1 MKKWNKELLVAEGYE
16 IVNAKIEAVDM
27 TTLHHGVLTLSMS
40 LKGDGW
46 GCVYG
51 GRVLGVGGTYMNYED
66 IKGYPLGLD
75 SILYIMKV
83 VGVNNFND
91 LKDQYIRV
99 ATKGWGDTIEIIGNV
114 IKDEWFDYSTFFKE
128 D

>member
-1 MKKWNKELLVAEGYE
+1 MKKWTKELLIAEGYE

-27 TTLHHGVLTLSMS
+27 TTLDHGVLTLSMPI
-40 LKGDGW
+40 KGEGW

-66 IKGYPLGLD
+66 IKGYPKGLD

-83 VGVNNFND
+83 VGVDNFID
-91 LKDQYIRV
+91 LKGKYIRV
-99 ATKGWGDTIEIIGNV
+99 ATKGWGNTVEIIGNV
-114 IKDEWFDYSTFFKE
+114 IQDEWFDYSSFFNE
-128 D
+128 E

>member
-1 MKKWNKELLVAEGYE
+1 MKKWTKELLIADGYE

-27 TTLHHGVLTLSMS
+27 TTLDHGVLTLSMPI
-40 LKGDGW
+40 KGEGW

-66 IKGYPLGLD
+66 IKGYPKGLD

-83 VGVNNFND
+83 VGVDNFID
-91 LKDQYIRV
+91 LKGKYIRV
-99 ATKGWGDTIEIIGNV
+99 ATKGWGNTVEIIGNV
-114 IKDEWFDYSTFFKE
+114 IQDEWFDYSSFFNE
-128 D
+128 E